1 MRVSSV
7 TVAVATVLL
16 VMLTVQ
22 ANASCGIGN
31 RISHR
36 DANCLRAEWHNPP
49 VPVFSSTTW
58 YAVKNMCASQG
69 KVVAKVEIENEMDR
83 TLHLANSHERS
94 DTTWSRIR
102 WIYCCKDLSDLC
114 SR

>member
-1 MRVSSV
+1 MA
-7 TVAVATVLL
+7 VAVATGLA

-22 ANASCGIGN
+22 ANAACGISD

-49 VPVFSSTTW
+49 VPVFGSTTW
-58 YAVKNMCASQG
+58 YAVKNMCVSNG
-69 KVVAKVEIENEMDR
+69 KVVAKVDIENGTDR
-83 TLHLANSHERS
+83 TLHLADSQERS
-94 DTTWSRIR
+94 DTTWTRIR
-102 WIYCCKDLSDLC
+102 WIYCCTDLSDLC